1 MSEEKLAKVLSLPP
15 KVIDCVICKKPAEG
29 QCTHCSAFLC
39 RDEGCLKTHIK
50 NSHSMSLTASTCVV
64 CELAPDGQCGY
75 CPAPLCQNW
84 GCREAH
90 ELKHSDKRSDEEKK
104 NESFEDF
111 LKRTKKR

>member
-1 MSEEKLAKVLSLPP
+1 MSEEKLAKVLPFPP
-15 KVIDCVICKKPAEG
+15 KVMNCVVCGKQAEG
-29 QCTHCSAFLC
+29 ECTHCSAPLC
-39 RDEGCLKTHIK
+39 RGCVKTHAK
-50 NSHSMSLTASTCVV
+50 NSHRMSLTESTCVM
-64 CELAPDGQCGY
+64 CGCAPDGQCGY

-90 ELKHSDKRSDEEKK
+90 ELKHSDTRSDEEKK